1 MLTIVENILDPKTW
15 EHIETDDVCATLAE
29 RYSQFPATGRIYH
42 GQIADSCDVT
52 PRDEAGIERL
62 QSLDGQIYV
71 VVYPEFEAAA
81 MFVLKALATIAISM
95 VVSKLLAPNVP
106 TQTARNQQAQS
117 PNGALSGRT
126 NTARLNG
133 RIPSIY
139 GTVWSVPD
147 QLALPYSIFDGNREI
162 EISYLG
168 VGTGLHEIH
177 QAVDDWTP
185 YEDISGQSLEVYGP
199 NTSPNS
205 GTPYFTIGDPIAEPI
220 LEVVRSKSV
229 NGQVLRAPNENQVSA
244 ADTFVY
250 TWPRICSFCCWGRQG
265 LRRRLREHRGGRL
278 LMLRPW

>member
-15 EHIETDDVCATLAE
+15 ENLETTDVCATLAE

-62 QSLDGQIYV
+62 QSLDCQIYV
-71 VVYPEFEAAA
+71 VIYPEGTEA
-81 MFVLKALATIAISM
+81 FWFGVLKAVATMAASM

-133 RIPSIY
+133 RIPCIY

-147 QLALPYSIFDGNREI
+147 LLALPYSIFESNREI

-168 VGTGLHEIH
+168 VGAGIHEVH
-177 QAVDDWTP
+177 EVQDDTTP
-185 YEDISGQSLEVYGP
+185 VEDISGAAIEVYGP
-199 NTSPNS
+199 GTSPNS
-205 GTPYFTIGDPIAEPI
+205 GTPFLI
-220 LEVVRSKSV
+220 
-229 NGQVLRAPNENQVSA
+229 
-244 ADTFVY
+244 
-250 TWPRICSFCCWGRQG
+250 
-265 LRRRLREHRGGRL
+265 
-278 LMLRPW
+278 